1 MNAAVAEKKVLD
13 SDPKQLASLF
23 DDDDIGERIWKPD
36 ELAAIL
42 RHQLTTP
49 LRVDL
54 VNVDGAAATL
64 KQLADSRGL
73 LLKSFGDLLQHTHPP
88 VALLELVKQ
97 FAKACR
103 LSPDSSIPRE
113 VSTVLYLASIV
124 AAMTKCSRCITK
136 LDRAALGKSVQWAL
150 AQPWLDETT
159 RALFLEGQQF
169 MKGPSHE

>member
-23 DDDDIGERIWKPD
+23 DDDEIGERIWKPD
-36 ELAAIL
+36 DLAAVL
-42 RHQLTTP
+42 RHQMTAP
-49 LRVDL
+49 LQVDL
-54 VNVDGAAATL
+54 ARLNGAAAAL
-64 KQLADSRGL
+64 RDAAESKGL
-73 LLKSFGDLLQHTHPP
+73 LLKSFGDILRHPRPP
-88 VALLELVKQ
+88 VALLKLMKD

-103 LSPDSSIPRE
+103 ISPDSSIPRE

-124 AAMTKCSRCITK
+124 AAMTKCSRRITK

-169 MKGPSHE
+169 MKGPNHE